1 MIVTYLEWLAGLP
14 WRTLGGAPIDLHH
27 ARQLLDQDHFDLKKI
42 KDRILEYLAV
52 KKLRQERGSVSDG
65 TAREP
70 ILCFVGP
77 PRVDKVLT
85 AHGDDGARDRALA
98 AGVLAFL
105 TKPFDADVL
114 LGAVS
119 VALRPR

>member
-1 MIVTYLEWLAGLP
+1 
-14 WRTLGGAPIDLHH
+14 
-27 ARQLLDQDHFDLKKI
+27 
-42 KDRILEYLAV
+42 
-52 KKLRQERGSVSDG
+52 VSDG
-65 TAREP
+65 TARAP

-77 PRVDKVLT
+77 PGVGKVLT